1 MLVSGLWH
9 GFSLHMLIWG
19 GLHGLY
25 LERLPVVWGRVG
37 APQTLPLWRQLLRM
51 GVVFTFVMLAWV
63 PFRWELPGAFE
74 FWGALLNWSDIAIRY
89 RRLFLVVPILLG
101 SLLIDLIQY
110 QRQDEFVFLRWPA
123 LARAACMAVILF
135 LVFMVS
141 GSDFEQPFVYQ
152 AF

>member
-1 MLVSGLWH
+1 
-9 GFSLHMLIWG
+9 
-19 GLHGLY
+19 
-25 LERLPVVWGRVG
+25 
-37 APQTLPLWRQLLRM
+37 M